1 MAPRRIG
8 IIGYGHLGQYL
19 TQAVLERPD
28 LDLAFVWNR
37 TSASLETRLED
48 RQICRDLE
56 DCASYS
62 PDLVV
67 EVAHPLIS
75 HKYGSMLLGVADY
88 MVGSPT
94 ALATQ
99 AVEEEL
105 REAATSHGLYLPA
118 GAFWGAEDIL
128 KMADRGTL
136 KALKVTMTKH
146 PSCFKLEGDLQ
157 VKNALVSG
165 SKQVTLYDGPVRQLC
180 HLAPNNVNT
189 MAVAAMAAHN
199 LGFDGVQGC
208 LISNPLLTDWHIVE
222 VEVTGPEVAGKN
234 FTVKTIRSNPASV
247 GAVTGTATYASF
259 LSSMVRAG
267 GQGAGVHLC

>member
-165 SKQVTLYDGPVRQLC
+165 SEQVTLYDGPVRQLC

>member
-37 TSASLETRLED
+37 TSASLETHLED

-128 KMADRGTL
+128 KMADLGTL

-146 PSCFKLEGDLQ
+146 PSCFKLEGNLQ

-165 SKQVTLYDGPVRQLC
+165 SEQVTLYDGPVRQLC

>member
-75 HKYGSMLLGVADY
+75 H
-88 MVGSPT
+88 
-94 ALATQ
+94 
-99 AVEEEL
+99 
-105 REAATSHGLYLPA
+105 
-118 GAFWGAEDIL
+118 
-128 KMADRGTL
+128 